1 MYIKLLST
9 LNAVQNLRLL
19 CLFILNL
26 LFTSYY
32 FDLIY
37 FILKRVQLL
46 R

>member
-26 LFTSYY
+26 LFISYY
-32 FDLIY
+32 FDLTY